1 MRGGRDARANGRSS
15 DATADVKRER
25 RAAAKV
31 ERERQARRAKAK
43 TRARVGTL
51 TLVLVAAA
59 VALTFALVSDLQP
72 SGVAFAGD
80 LRKGGTIEELR
91 LPLLEGDG
99 AIEYAAY
106 ADRPLVI
113 NFFASW
119 CPNCIAEMPEFERAH
134 GLLGDRVAFLGVS
147 QSDARGASIDLA
159 KETGITYDTAID
171 ERGEFFRA
179 VGGVGMPTT
188 IFVRP
193 GGEIA
198 EVWVGALNAEAL
210 QQLVVDLF
218 GVAA

>member
-1 MRGGRDARANGRSS
+1 MSGGRARADRRAP
-15 DATADVKRER
+15 DPRAEAKRGR
-25 RAAAKV
+25 RAAAKA
-31 ERERQARRAKAK
+31 ERERRARRG
-43 TRARVGTL
+43 RVVSPVRL
-51 TLVLVAAA
+51 AAIVLVLGVGG
-59 VALTFALVSDLQP
+59 VALALALVREVQP

-80 LRKGGTIEELR
+80 LRRGGTLEEFR
-91 LPLLEGDG
+91 LPQLEGDG
-99 AIEYAAY
+99 VVEYAAY

-119 CPNCIAEMPEFERAH
+119 CPNCIAEMPEFERMH

-159 KETGITYDTAID
+159 REAGITYETAID

-198 EVWVGALNAEAL
+198 DIWVGALNADAL
-210 QQLVVDLF
+210 QELVADHF